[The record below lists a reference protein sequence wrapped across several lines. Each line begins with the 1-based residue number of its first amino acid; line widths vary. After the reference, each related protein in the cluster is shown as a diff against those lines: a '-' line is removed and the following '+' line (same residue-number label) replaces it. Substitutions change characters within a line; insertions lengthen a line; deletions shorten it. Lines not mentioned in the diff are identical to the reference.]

1 MRKLGP
7 AVFGVAL
14 IATTVGFPLN
24 ERPGKPRATIR
35 RAQLIRPLEA
45 SAHECNHFGTFSCP
59 ASGTAAEL
67 STADCQLD
75 DGSYI
80 DLFQFSGTAGQTVSV
95 TMSSQGFDTYLFL
108 LDPTPVVAAQNDDIA
123 PGNTDS
129 RITFQLTASGTW
141 TVGAT
146 SLEPNQLGGYTLA
159 LQCSSAPPPT
169 PSPTPTPSVTPVPTP
184 TPIPG
189 PCVAG
194 PTTLCLNGG
203 RFRVQ
208 MDWATSDG
216 RAGAGSAVGGTSD
229 TGMFWFFSPN
239 NIEAIV
245 KVVNGCAFNQRYWI
259 FAGGLTNVATSLR
272 VTDTQNGV
280 IRTYTNPP
288 SAPFQPVQDT
298 AAFGTCP

>member
-1 MRKLGP
+1 M
-7 AVFGVAL
+7 FGVAL
-14 IATTVGFPLN
+14 IATTVGLPLN
-24 ERPGKPRATIR
+24 ERPGKPRASTGRPRVIR
-35 RAQLIRPLEA
+35 TMET
-45 SAHECNHFGTFSCP
+45 SAHECNHFGTLSCP
-59 ASGTAAEL
+59 ASGTASEL
-67 STADCQLD
+67 STADCRLD

-80 DLFQFSGTAGQTVSV
+80 DLFQFSGTAGQTVSI
-95 TMSSQGFDTYLFL
+95 TMSSSSFDTYLFL
-108 LDPTPVVAAQNDDIA
+108 LDPTPVVAAGNDDIA

-141 TVGAT
+141 TVGAA
-146 SLEPNQLGGYTLA
+146 SREANRLGGYTLA
-159 LQCSSAPPPT
+159 LQCSSAPPP
-169 PSPTPTPSVTPVPTP
+169 SPTPTVPPPAPTP

-189 PCVAG
+189 PCVPG

-208 MDWATSDG
+208 MDWASPDG
-216 RAGAGSAVGGTSD
+216 RTGAGAAVGEASD

-245 KVVNGCAFNQRYWI
+245 KVVNGCSFNQRYWV

-280 IRTYTNPP
+280 IRTYANPQG
-288 SAPFQPVQDT
+288 APFQPVQDA
-298 AAFGTCP
+298 AAFATCP